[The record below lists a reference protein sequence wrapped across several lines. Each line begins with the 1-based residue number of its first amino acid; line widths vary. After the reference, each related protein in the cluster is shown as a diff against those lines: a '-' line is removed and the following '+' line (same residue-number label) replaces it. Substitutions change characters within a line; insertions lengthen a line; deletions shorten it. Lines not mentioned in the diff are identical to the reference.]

1 MRREAGQRGRD
12 RQKRGRYSW
21 VLSVLPVLP
30 VLFAVPVQ
38 AQSLAQRAQVRNG
51 EVRLSFATRPEVCGV
66 GRSIHVVHSTDD
78 WEADCE
84 HGPARVVLSWRDGA
98 LVDVDTYVAG
108 RWRPAA
114 DGVTDLGTVSAPE
127 AANMLLDLA
136 GRVPGKAGDDLI
148 FPATIA
154 DSVEV
159 WPRLLTLA
167 RNDEVPQATRKNAV
181 FWLGQAAGDR
191 VASELGGLATDDN
204 QDREIQ
210 ESAVFALSQLHD
222 GGGVPLLLDIARTH
236 KDPQVRKNAMFWLG
250 QSNDPRAI
258 ALFEEILRK

>member
-1 MRREAGQRGRD
+1 MSWLRG
-12 RQKRGRYSW
+12 
-21 VLSVLPVLP
+21 
-30 VLFAVPVQ
+30 AVSALTALTALGSAAS

-51 EVRLSFATRPEVCGV
+51 EVRFSFATRPEVCGV
-66 GRSIHVVHSTDD
+66 GRNIHVVHATDD

-108 RWRPAA
+108 RWRPAGE
-114 DGVTDLGTVSAPE
+114 GVVDLGTVPAAE
-127 AANMLLDLA
+127 AANVLLDLA
-136 GRVPGKAGDDLI
+136 GRVTGKAGDDLI

-167 RNDEVPQATRKNAV
+167 RNEKVPRATRKNAV

-191 VASELGGLATDDN
+191 VAAELGGLATDDN

-210 ESAVFALSQLHD
+210 EQAVFALSQLHD

-236 KDPQVRKNAMFWLG
+236 KDPKVRKNAMFWLG
-250 QSNDPRAI
+250 QTNDPRAI
-258 ALFEEILRK
+258 ALFEEILRR